1 VQLAVTHKAPRS
13 SVRRSQLIR
22 VAFIRSSELRRHESK
37 FGEQKAASKSL
48 VSEVLARCWL
58 VRVTLV
64 RLRVRDVTLVATL
77 VGDQVIR
84 GDPAQHGSLAGAPKN
99 RQRILSVRRSG
110 WMVS

>member
-1 VQLAVTHKAPRS
+1 MQLAVTHKAPRS

-77 VGDQVIR
+77 VVSCVDVEVLHEIR
-84 GDPAQHGSLAGAPKN
+84 AQCEKIFDVNLFFEGQFFFFPFK
-99 RQRILSVRRSG
+99 
-110 WMVS
+110 